1 MEAQDIDHLSVHE
14 DMLRDS
20 VRTFLTGQDRVSP
33 LQRNREYR
41 EQQPGFDRAM
51 WREMAEAGWIGLM
64 FEEAHGGLGLG
75 LAEAVIVAEELGKG
89 VVPEPYG
96 PAAILAAGVVH
107 DARQS
112 DVAAE
117 LLPAIAQG
125 SVIPALAWQE
135 EPAGLDPSQVR
146 TVATQQGGAISISGT
161 KRFVPYAAEADLFLV
176 TASGAEGLMV
186 CRVRPDADG
195 VSMHHAPLVDG
206 SFATTLSLQEVQVGA
221 SDVIAIG
228 EVAVA
233 ALEQALAA
241 ARVVASAEMLGMM
254 GAVFE
259 MTLQYLRDRVQF
271 DKPIGSFQALQH
283 RSVDLFVQQELSRS
297 RLMKTVRLLEYE
309 TDSRAR
315 AAAVSATK
323 ARVTEALL
331 KTTKES
337 IQMHGAIGYTDEY
350 DLALF
355 ARRALVRGAWLG
367 NAAWHRRQFS
377 ELAPAYAE

>member
-1 MEAQDIDHLSVHE
+1 
-14 DMLRDS
+14 
-20 VRTFLTGQDRVSP
+20 
-33 LQRNREYR
+33 
-41 EQQPGFDRAM
+41 
-51 WREMAEAGWIGLM
+51 
-64 FEEAHGGLGLG
+64 
-75 LAEAVIVAEELGKG
+75 
-89 VVPEPYG
+89 
-96 PAAILAAGVVH
+96 
-107 DARQS
+107 
-112 DVAAE
+112 
-117 LLPAIAQG
+117 
-125 SVIPALAWQE
+125 
-135 EPAGLDPSQVR
+135 
-146 TVATQQGGAISISGT
+146 
-161 KRFVPYAAEADLFLV
+161 
-176 TASGAEGLMV
+176 MV